1 MSVRSYDVMRGA
13 THDRRAF
20 LALASRA
27 LPGAW
32 VLASGRPLRA
42 RAGEAGVVTGEQTLD
57 GLLSQAREGRWSE
70 RPIGARVGAVGMA
83 LRRTPYVDG
92 TLELYDDREVC
103 SVNLTGL
110 DCVTFFESA
119 LAVARMLRRGGR
131 TPEALLTEVTYMR
144 YRDGR
149 VTDYASRLHYLS
161 DWFFDNDARRVVR
174 VITGDLPGAVPFT
187 KRVGYMSAHPEAYRQ
202 LKANPEL
209 VAKIARVEADI
220 NARATHYLPKE
231 RVAAARGLLKTGDIV
246 GITTTIDGLD
256 CSHSGLCYRDDRG
269 VVRLL
274 HASTTRKAVVLD
286 EDLASYLAG
295 VSTQTGIMVA
305 RPLEVVRPAV
315 P

>member
-1 MSVRSYDVMRGA
+1 MRDA
-13 THDRRAF
+13 THSRRAF
-20 LALASRA
+20 L
-27 LPGAW
+27 
-32 VLASGRPLRA
+32 VLASGAVAGAAALAAVRRA
-42 RAGEAGVVTGEQTLD
+42 GAQAGEAGVVTGEKTFED
-57 GLLSQAREGRWSE
+57 LLAQAREGRWSE
-70 RPIGARVGAVGMA
+70 RAIGARVGAVGMA

-103 SVNLTGL
+103 SVNLSGL

-119 LAVARMLRRGGR
+119 LAVARMLKRGGR
-131 TPEALLTEVTYMR
+131 TPEALLTEVTYTR

-149 VTDYASRLHYLS
+149 VTDYASRLHYMS

-187 KRVGYMSAHPEAYRQ
+187 KQVGYMSAHPEAYRQ

-209 VAKIARVEADI
+209 VGKIARVEADI

-231 RVAAARGLLKTGDIV
+231 KVAGARGLLKTGDIV

-256 CSHSGLCYRDDRG
+256 CSHSGLCYRDERG

-274 HASTTRKAVVLD
+274 HASTTRKVVVLD

-295 VSTQTGIMVA
+295 VSTHTGIMVA
-305 RPLEVVRPAV
+305 RPLEVRPAG